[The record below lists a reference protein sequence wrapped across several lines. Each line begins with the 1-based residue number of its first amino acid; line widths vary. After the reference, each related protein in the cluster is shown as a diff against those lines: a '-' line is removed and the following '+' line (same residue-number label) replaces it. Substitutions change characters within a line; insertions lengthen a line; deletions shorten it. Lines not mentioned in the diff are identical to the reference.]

1 MAGNNDA
8 FTSISYLRNN
18 LSKENNISSEQR
30 KFKINKEECSYAKS
44 HIQIGDITEISQ
56 GSGGGRLKTSNISRQ
71 LIVEKIDQQIFRDA
85 KQSFVTRRVEQDSM
99 STLIKGPIRPRT
111 GDLALAQVERIHFQ
125 RRLELTNG
133 RKATL
138 EPGDKIIVAY
148 GDRYATDQFEAE
160 IPLDLGTTNLVATG
174 GIASRMLSRNGGIRP
189 ASIICPLG
197 LIGDGDGVPLNLSRF
212 AASPPPLPDRR
223 PIVMAVLGTSMN
235 SGKTTINYS
244 MVNGL
249 RRAGHRPGVAKI
261 TGTGSGG
268 DYWLMVDA
276 GAHAVVDFT
285 DAGYAATYKLSI
297 PQIEYILQSLIA
309 QLIGKGANIILIEI
323 ADGIFQ
329 EQNVE
334 LIRSPLFGQLV
345 DKVIFAAGEAMGALM
360 GIHTLQE
367 AAAPLIGISG
377 KMTASELA
385 IRECRAASTTP
396 VYTRAELSDPSS
408 VCNII
413 GIPLE
418 GDLPLVDVAPLTSC
432 CPTILSD
439 TPARSVER
447 SIVKGKA
454 T

>member
-1 MAGNNDA
+1 MDGNNIT
-8 FTSISYLRNN
+8 FPSISSLRNKP
-18 LSKENNISSEQR
+18 SEKKNILPEQS
-30 KFKINKEECSYAKS
+30 KFKISKEKLYQEKSY
-44 HIQIGDITEISQ
+44 IQIGDNTEISW
-56 GSGGGRLKTSNISRQ
+56 GSSKGRLKTSNISRQ
-71 LIVEKIDQQIFRDA
+71 LTVEIIDKQIFRYV
-85 KQSFVTRRVEQDSM
+85 KQSFVTRRVEQDAM
-99 STLIKGPIRPRT
+99 ATLIKGPLRPRT

-125 RRLELTNG
+125 RRLELTCG

-160 IPLDLGTTNLVATG
+160 VPLDLGTTNLVATG
-174 GIASRMLSRNGGIRP
+174 GIASRMLSRNGGIRQ

-197 LIGDGDGVPLNLSRF
+197 LIGDGDGMPLNLSHF

-223 PIVMAVLGTSMN
+223 PLVIAVLGTSMN

-297 PQIEYILQSLIA
+297 PQIEYILQNLIA
-309 QLIGKGANIILIEI
+309 QLIDNGANIILIEI

-329 EQNVE
+329 EQNIE

-385 IRECRAASTTP
+385 IRECQAANTTP

-408 VCNII
+408 VCKII
-413 GIPLE
+413 GIPQE
-418 GDLPLVDVAPLTSC
+418 GDLPLVDVGPLTSC
-432 CPTILSD
+432 CPSILPD